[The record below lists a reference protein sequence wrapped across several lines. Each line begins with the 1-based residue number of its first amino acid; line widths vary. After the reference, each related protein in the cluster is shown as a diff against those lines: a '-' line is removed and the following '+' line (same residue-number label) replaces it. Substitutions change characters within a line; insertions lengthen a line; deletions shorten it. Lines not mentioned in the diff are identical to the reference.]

1 MSKVLVLVLISV
13 FFTACS
19 IKDVSKPLTKY
30 GVSNNQEVQK
40 SSLQVNKILKITKVK
55 SPHYINTT
63 NIWYKKPSF
72 EIGSYLYSHWNE
84 DFSGLVEQSIANT
97 IFESGLFKST
107 FTRYSKVK
115 SDLVLESEIIEA
127 MQYVEDDAKVSFKIR
142 LFLIDQYSGKLLS
155 SKGFEYI
162 EKCISVDA
170 KGAVIAYNEIIKKL
184 NKDVVLWLSKS
195 VKEN

>member
-19 IKDVSKPLTKY
+19 IKDVSKPVVKY
-30 GVSNNQEVQK
+30 EVFDNQQVQK
-40 SSLQVNKILKITKVK
+40 SSLHINKILKITKVK
-55 SPHYINTT
+55 SPHHINTT
-63 NIWYKKPSF
+63 NIWYKKPSL
-72 EIGSYLYSHWNE
+72 EIGSYLYSRWNE
-84 DFSGLVEQSIANT
+84 DFAGLVEQSISNS

-127 MQYVEDDAKVSFKIR
+127 MQYVDDDTKVSFKIR
-142 LFLIDQYSGKLLS
+142 LFLIDQKSGDLLS
-155 SKGFEYI
+155 SKGFEYT
-162 EKCISVDA
+162 EKCKSVDA
-170 KGAVIAYNEIIKKL
+170 KGAVIAYNQVIKKL
-184 NKDVVLWLSKS
+184 NKDVILWLSKS